1 MKKSYNP
8 NLPIETIFERNDEA
22 VEFALA
28 GNNPYSTLQIVTTA
42 YYLIINTGIF
52 PDDCRGWKH
61 KPAIDKTW
69 VSFQAHFTEAHL
81 EMRESEATTL
91 FRLSGSS

>member
-1 MKKSYNP
+1 MLTRLYTNYVAISSSDIQKNDQAMKKSYNP

-22 VEFALA
+22 VEFASA

-52 PDDCRGWKH
+52 SR
-61 KPAIDKTW
+61 
-69 VSFQAHFTEAHL
+69 
-81 EMRESEATTL
+81 
-91 FRLSGSS
+91 